1 MQNGTY
7 CGNNT
12 TAVTCTTTG
21 EGCVNG
27 STTSCNSG
35 EFCQQAY
42 PSSACAPPVTIGYAT
57 DIGATVNHGANLL
70 AGIPIT
76 TGTAVTLYRFGI
88 YAKNTNG
95 TQRVRMALYE
105 TNGGLPNTLVASSGH
120 LTVVDGNNLVAP
132 TASGIV
138 LKAATTYYLMSVFET
153 ATDVP
158 HDATSSTT
166 WHYIPLS
173 YGLVFPPTLNNGTSG
188 TTTTGQMSQSHIAYS
203 IQVY

>member
-1 MQNGTY
+1 V
-7 CGNNT
+7 
-12 TAVTCTTTG
+12 ARRL
-21 EGCVNG
+21 
-27 STTSCNSG
+27 
-35 EFCQQAY
+35 
-42 PSSACAPPVTIGYAT
+42 TIGYART
-57 DIGATVNHGANLL
+57 QRHGQHGANLL

-76 TGTAVTLYRFGI
+76 TSTAVTLYRFGI

-105 TNGGLPNTLVASSGH
+105 TSGGLPNTLVASSGH
-120 LTVVDGNNLVAP
+120 LTVVNGNNLVAP

-173 YGLVFPPTLNNGTSG
+173 YGLVFPPTLNNGMSG
-188 TTTTGQMSQSHIAYS
+188 TATTGQMSQSHIAYS